1 MTGKKAAAILIS
13 QDRKMFGQFHSLN
26 HVPDF
31 VFQCG
36 YEVVSSAS

>member
-13 QDRKMFGQFHSLN
+13 QERERFDHFCSLN

-36 YEVVSSAS
+36 YEVVSSVS